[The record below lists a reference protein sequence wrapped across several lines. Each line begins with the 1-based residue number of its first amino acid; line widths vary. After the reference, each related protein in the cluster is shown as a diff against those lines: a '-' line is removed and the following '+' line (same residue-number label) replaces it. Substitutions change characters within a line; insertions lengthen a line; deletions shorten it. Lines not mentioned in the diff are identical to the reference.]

1 MEWEKLLSTERGVR
15 FCPEDPVSDRG
26 DYDTIICSTLFR
38 RLQDKAQVFPLE
50 EDDYVRT
57 RLTHSLEV
65 SAMGKRLG
73 ELVFERLRD
82 EGRDQWF
89 SCRWEKEFSDVL
101 LCAGLV
107 HDIGNP
113 PFGHFGEYAVREW
126 FQARLGQMELG
137 GKPVLELL
145 TPWQVQ
151 DLYHFEGNA
160 QSLRLLSR
168 TPYLGRMEGFNLS
181 YGVLASIIKY
191 PVSSREL
198 AGDGKG
204 RYRKMGYNQA
214 EYDLFREIDRAT
226 GMNGRRHPLSYLLEA
241 ADDMAYRTSDLEDAM
256 VKKVLTFSGI
266 AGELERYAKMLEDGE
281 RSDGPL
287 KSGGE
292 GLAKGVRACVH
303 KLLQLYGEETDRGGR
318 KPELTAVQ
326 RWNRFMQEVMVRDAV
341 DTFVRQYDRI
351 MEGTL
356 EGDLFQGTVSGHIIQ
371 AISRLSEEFI
381 YTSSV
386 KIKTEL
392 LGRRVIESLLGQFM
406 TAAVKYDTDEPSTF
420 IERRS
425 MDMISG
431 FYKSMYHHQARGKGE
446 GDRLYLR
453 ILMVT
458 DYISGMT
465 DNYAKRLY
473 KELFG

>member
-1 MEWEKLLSTERGVR
+1 MEGERLISRER
-15 FCPEDPVSDRG
+15 FADREDDGLGIFRN
-26 DYDTIICSTLFR
+26 DYDTILCSTLFR

-126 FQARLGQMELG
+126 FQARLGQMKLG

-198 AGDGKG
+198 AGDGTG
-204 RYRKMGYNQA
+204 RW
-214 EYDLFREIDRAT
+214 
-226 GMNGRRHPLSYLLEA
+226 
-241 ADDMAYRTSDLEDAM
+241 
-256 VKKVLTFSGI
+256 GI
-266 AGELERYAKMLEDGE
+266 
-281 RSDGPL
+281 
-287 KSGGE
+287 
-292 GLAKGVRACVH
+292 
-303 KLLQLYGEETDRGGR
+303 T
-318 KPELTAVQ
+318 
-326 RWNRFMQEVMVRDAV
+326 
-341 DTFVRQYDRI
+341 
-351 MEGTL
+351 
-356 EGDLFQGTVSGHIIQ
+356 
-371 AISRLSEEFI
+371 
-381 YTSSV
+381 
-386 KIKTEL
+386 
-392 LGRRVIESLLGQFM
+392 
-406 TAAVKYDTDEPSTF
+406 
-420 IERRS
+420 RRS
-425 MDMISG
+425 MICSG
-431 FYKSMYHHQARGKGE
+431 RLTGLRG
-446 GDRLYLR
+446 
-453 ILMVT
+453 
-458 DYISGMT
+458 
-465 DNYAKRLY
+465 
-473 KELFG
+473 